1 MAILGV
7 AIVASIQGFA
17 AGLRLLKLSGEHQH
31 AMLVADQKLR
41 EPVTLE
47 EGRET
52 GTDGALTWERA
63 ISVVAMPELTAPA
76 GTLPGVSSPLPG
88 VTDSSTAT
96 TGSSRGLTGSST
108 GLTGSSRGLTGSS
121 RGLTGSS
128 RGLTGS
134 STGLTGSSTG
144 ATAPS
149 TGAGGSLTGATGA
162 STGASAA
169 RWAMYRIDVK
179 VQWEKRSVE
188 LATLRTVP
196 LDATGTPQ
204 TGTSPTETPQ
214 TGTSPTGTPLV
225 SDPQVGVPQTG
236 TTTRLPRR

>member
-63 ISVVAMPELTAPA
+63 ISVVATPELTAPA
-76 GTLPGVSSPLPG
+76 GTLPGVSSSLPG
-88 VTDSSTAT
+88 VTGSSTAT
-96 TGSSRGLTGSST
+96 
-108 GLTGSSRGLTGSS
+108 
-121 RGLTGSS
+121 TGSS

-144 ATAPS
+144 ATAPPS
-149 TGAGGSLTGATGA
+149 TGAGGSLTGASGA
-162 STGASAA
+162 SSGTSAA

-179 VQWEKRSVE
+179 VQWERRSVE

-196 LDATGTPQ
+196 LDATGTPL
-204 TGTSPTETPQ
+204 TGTSPAGTPL

-236 TTTRLPRR
+236 TTIRLPRR

>member
-1 MAILGV
+1 MKPRPSFRAHPRSDPGPPPPLQKDPTSRKDSAGRTARHATVGGAHSRQRGFTLLEVLVAMAILGV

-63 ISVVAMPELTAPA
+63 ISVV
-76 GTLPGVSSPLPG
+76 PG
-88 VTDSSTAT
+88 VTGSSTAT
-96 TGSSRGLTGSST
+96 
-108 GLTGSSRGLTGSS
+108 
-121 RGLTGSS
+121 
-128 RGLTGS
+128 TGS

-149 TGAGGSLTGATGA
+149 TGASGSLTGASGA
-162 STGASAA
+162 STGASAG
-169 RWAMYRIDVK
+169 RWAMYRIEVK
-179 VQWEKRSVE
+179 VQWEKRSVV

-204 TGTSPTETPQ
+204 TGTSPT
-214 TGTSPTGTPLV
+214 GTPLV
-225 SDPQVGVPQTG
+225 SDPQAGVPQTG
-236 TTTRLPRR
+236 TTIKLPSR

>member
-63 ISVVAMPELTAPA
+63 ISVVATPELTAPA

-88 VTDSSTAT
+88 VTGSSTAT
-96 TGSSRGLTGSST
+96 
-108 GLTGSSRGLTGSS
+108 
-121 RGLTGSS
+121 
-128 RGLTGS
+128 TGS

-149 TGAGGSLTGATGA
+149 TGASGSLTGASGA
-162 STGASAA
+162 STGASAG
-169 RWAMYRIDVK
+169 RWAMYRIEVK

-204 TGTSPTETPQ
+204 TGTSPT
-214 TGTSPTGTPLV
+214 GTPLV
-225 SDPQVGVPQTG
+225 SDPQAGVPQTG
-236 TTTRLPRR
+236 TTIRLPRR